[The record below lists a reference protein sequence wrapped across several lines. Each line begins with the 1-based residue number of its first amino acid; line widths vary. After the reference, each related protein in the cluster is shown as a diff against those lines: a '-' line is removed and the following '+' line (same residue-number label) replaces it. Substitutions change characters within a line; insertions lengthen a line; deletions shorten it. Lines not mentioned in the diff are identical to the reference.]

1 MLSRIAADLVL
12 VVHFAFIAFVVL
24 GGLLVIRH
32 HWLAW
37 VHVPAAAWGAWV
49 EISGRICPLTTLEN
63 ALRLEAGLDGYRD
76 SFVEHHLLP
85 VIYPGELTRT
95 IQLALAALV
104 VLVNAGLYGYLLL
117 RRPKTRINEPRS
129 SR

>member
-24 GGLLVIRH
+24 GGLLVIRY

-63 ALRLEAGLDGYRD
+63 ALRLDAGLDGYRD

-85 VIYPGELTRT
+85 VIYPGELTRS